1 MGNVLLAK
9 LEKYWKNNRMTKY
22 YLHLSTVSPWIV
34 VYEVFYDMSYFEA
47 ADKRIAET
55 LSVEFPQFVALRCVD
70 SAH

>member
-1 MGNVLLAK
+1 
-9 LEKYWKNNRMTKY
+9 MTKY